1 MGGLG
6 TSAAASKGVNPLP
19 LTGVPQAAREAPR
32 SKRCARELIA
42 LRLAD
47 HTPRAT
53 SARGDGKLCAAPRTT
68 AARVVYGRNE
78 REDPRAAH
86 AADRAAHGRRGDGV
100 RDGAVDARHRPPR
113 TDGRGRR
120 LPGGRRGDGR
130 GRAAGCHRRPRAS
143 RGRPA
148 DVAREDRGPPC
159 GIEYPFV
166 ASLPVDEIPNPGAAV
181 DYDLY
186 VVLARDDR
194 GLYAYTAMCTHQRCV
209 VVVDNDGTR
218 CPCHDSVFDADGA
231 VTQGPA
237 TRALPNHPVQVCD
250 GRVFVD
256 RTHVVSAGT
265 RVPV

>member
-1 MGGLG
+1 MNEKTPDARPTRRTVLLTG
-6 TSAAASKGVNPLP
+6 AAAMGCAMEPSTRVTDRPAPTDEGDVSPGVDAAMDA
-19 LTGVPQAAREAPR
+19 GAPQ
-32 SKRCARELIA
+32 
-42 LRLAD
+42 D
-47 HTPRAT
+47 VT
-53 SARGDGKLCAAPRTT
+53 
-68 AARVVYGRNE
+68 
-78 REDPRAAH
+78 
-86 AADRAAHGRRGDGV
+86 ADRV
-100 RDGAVDARHRPPR
+100 PPR
-113 TDGRGRR
+113 DV
-120 LPGGRRGDGR
+120 
-130 GRAAGCHRRPRAS
+130 PR
-143 RGRPA
+143 

-159 GIEYPFV
+159 GIEVPFV

-237 TRALPNHPVQVCD
+237 TRALPNHPVRVCE

-265 RVPV
+265 RVAV